1 MIARRVLVGGALAAP
16 AVFAAGR
23 ATAQEMVLRA
33 VSVFQEG
40 TAFSRPFEAFVQ
52 KVNEEGRGL
61 VRINFI
67 GGPRAMPPF
76 EIGNA
81 IRNGV

>member
-1 MIARRVLVGGALAAP
+1 MIARRVLVGSALAAP

-40 TAFSRPFEAFVQ
+40 TAFSRPFEAFV
-52 KVNEEGRGL
+52 
-61 VRINFI
+61 
-67 GGPRAMPPF
+67 
-76 EIGNA
+76 
-81 IRNGV
+81 